1 MSVSKVNRVRFKSL
15 VRKIKQWLYSWM
27 RPGYVESD
35 DEYKISKL
43 LLLQFICSAAALS
56 ACDGNVQLVLC
67 ILKFL
72 QGHVFVHE
80 ALYLHYLFK
89 LIRNYD
95 VAHGVQHEVRPTTY
109 IFQSI
114 FTYIIYSPF
123 FIFIYY
129 K

>member
-1 MSVSKVNRVRFKSL
+1 MSVSKVNRARFKSL

-95 VAHGVQHEVRPTTY
+95 VAHGVQHEV
-109 IFQSI
+109 
-114 FTYIIYSPF
+114 
-123 FIFIYY
+123 
-129 K
+129 